1 MKKAI
6 LIGAT
11 GLIGKALIHALT
23 NDTDYS
29 EVLLIARKKIEN
41 LPTKFKLMQVNF
53 DEIEKYKNEI
63 TGDVLFSTL
72 GTTLK
77 TAGSKEAQYKIDFD
91 YQFNVAKIASDNG
104 VKNLVLLS
112 SAGANSKSSIFY
124 SRMKGELDEAVQ
136 KLKFEH
142 VSIIRPS
149 MLVGKREEFRL
160 SEKIFTPV
168 MYILNVIPFAR
179 KYRPIKDSTVA
190 KAMIHAV
197 KSNQS
202 AYRIYELGDV
212 FKLSSNSII

>member
-11 GLIGKALIHALT
+11 GLIGKALIRQLT
-23 NDTDYS
+23 VDTDYS
-29 EVLLIARKKIEN
+29 EVLLIARKNIEN
-41 LPTKFKLMQVNF
+41 LPAKFKLIQANF
-53 DEIEKYKNEI
+53 DEIEKYKSEI

-91 YQFNVAKIASDNG
+91 YQFNVAKIDSENG

-136 KLKFEH
+136 KLKFDH

-160 SEKIFTPV
+160 SEKIFTPLA
-168 MYILNVIPFAR
+168 YIVNIIPFAR
-179 KYRPIKDSTVA
+179 KYRPIKDSIVA
-190 KAMIHAV
+190 RAMINAV
-197 KSNQS
+197 KANESS
-202 AYRIYELGDV
+202 YKIYELGGV
-212 FKLSSNSII
+212 FELARRF

>member
-11 GLIGKALIHALT
+11 GLIGKALIRQLAI
-23 NDTDYS
+23 DTAYS

-41 LPTKFKLMQVNF
+41 LPAKFKLIQVNF
-53 DEIEKYKNEI
+53 DEIEKYKSEI
-63 TGDVLFSTL
+63 SGDVLFSTL

-77 TAGSKEAQYKIDFD
+77 TAGSKDAQYKIDFD

-112 SAGANSKSSIFY
+112 SAGANSKSYIFY

-136 KLKFEH
+136 KLKFDH

-160 SEKIFTPV
+160 SEKIFTPLA
-168 MYILNVIPFAR
+168 YIVNIIPFAR
-179 KYRPIKDSTVA
+179 KYRPIKDSIVA
-190 KAMIHAV
+190 QAMINAV

-202 AYRIYELGDV
+202 AYKIYELGDV
-212 FKLSSNSII
+212 FKLSSKS